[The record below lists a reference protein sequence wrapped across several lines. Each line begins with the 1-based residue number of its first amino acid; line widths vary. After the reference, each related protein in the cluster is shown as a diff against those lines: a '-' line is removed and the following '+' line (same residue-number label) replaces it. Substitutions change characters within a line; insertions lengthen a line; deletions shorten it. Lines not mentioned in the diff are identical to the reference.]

1 MITTV
6 VFDAYGTL
14 FDVAA
19 AARAAASEPG
29 GEALR
34 DVWPDLAARWRDKQ
48 LQYTWLR
55 AVSGDHLPFDR
66 VTADGLDWA
75 IEATGADPALRPRL
89 LALYDRLG
97 AYPEVPGTL
106 AALKEAGKAT
116 AILSNGTPG
125 MLDGAVESAGIGP
138 LLDAT
143 LSVEGLAA
151 PIYKPHP
158 SVYAMVGER
167 FGAAPDE
174 VLFVSSNGWDVTH
187 AAAFGFRT
195 AWANRAGEPADRVGR
210 APDHVIADLTPVPDL
225 AR

>member
-1 MITTV
+1 MVSTV

-19 AARAAASEPG
+19 AARAAAAEPG

-34 DVWPDLAARWRDKQ
+34 EVWPDLAARWRDKQ

-55 AVSGDHLPFDR
+55 SVAGAHAPFDR

-75 IEATGADPALRPRL
+75 IEATGADPAVRPRL

-97 AYPEVPGTL
+97 AYPEVPGVL
-106 AALKEAGKAT
+106 RALKAAGKAT
-116 AILSNGTPG
+116 AILSNGTPA
-125 MLDGAVESAGIGP
+125 MLEGAVDSAGIGD
-138 LLDAT
+138 LLDAV
-143 LSVEGLAA
+143 LSVEDLTT

-158 SVYAMVGER
+158 SVYAMVGAR
-167 FGAAPDE
+167 FGTAPGD

-187 AAAFGFRT
+187 AGAFGFRT
-195 AWANRAGEPADRVGR
+195 AWANRAGDPPDRIGR
-210 APDHVIADLTPVPDL
+210 APDHVLADLSPVPEL

>member
-1 MITTV
+1 MASTI

-19 AARAAASEPG
+19 AARAAAAEPG
-29 GEALR
+29 GEGLAAI
-34 DVWPDLAARWRDKQ
+34 WPELAARWRDKQ

-55 AVSGDHLPFDR
+55 AVSGDHIPFDR

-97 AYPEVPGTL
+97 AYPEVPDVL
-106 AALKEAGKAT
+106 RALKEAGKTT
-116 AILSNGTPG
+116 AILSNGTPA
-125 MLDGAVESAGIGP
+125 MLRGAVESAGIGA
-138 LLDAT
+138 LLDAS
-143 LSVEGLAA
+143 LSVEDLPT

-167 FGAAPDE
+167 FGTAPSD

-187 AAAFGFRT
+187 AAAYGFRT
-195 AWANRAGEPADRVGR
+195 AWANRAGEPTDRVGR
-210 APDHVIADLTPVPDL
+210 APDHVVSDLAPIPDL